1 MKRESRAVLDWY
13 LARTRKSTR
22 TDDPDS
28 IRMRPQY
35 EWDDLS
41 RGVMGGETAR
51 EKENEA
57 GA

>member
-1 MKRESRAVLDWY
+1 MKPESRAVLDWY
-13 LARTRKSTR
+13 LARTRKSAR

-41 RGVMGGETAR
+41 RGVMGGQTAQ
-51 EKENEA
+51 EKGKEA